1 MNDAKDDSPSEKTP
15 EKAPVINPIKPL
27 SLKNVFSAKPQVQKK
42 SFMQSKGAKGGGGI
56 RQMRSQRG
64 R

>member
-1 MNDAKDDSPSEKTP
+1 MNDGTEDAPAGKTL
-15 EKAPVINPIKPL
+15 EKAPEINQIKPL
-27 SLKNVFSAKPQVQKK
+27 SLKNVFSAKPQIQKK

>member
-1 MNDAKDDSPSEKTP
+1 MNDGTENTADGKPTEKT
-15 EKAPVINPIKPL
+15 AATNPIKPL
-27 SLKNVFSAKPQVQKK
+27 SLKNAFLAKLPVQKK

>member
-1 MNDAKDDSPSEKTP
+1 MNAGTEDASTGKAPQKTP
-15 EKAPVINPIKPL
+15 APNPIKPL
-27 SLKNVFSAKPQVQKK
+27 TLKNVFSDKPPVQKK
-42 SFMQSKGAKGGGGI
+42 SFMQSKGSKGGGGI

>member
-1 MNDAKDDSPSEKTP
+1 MNDGTKDAEAGKPP

>member
-1 MNDAKDDSPSEKTP
+1 MKNETENVEAGKTP
-15 EKAPVINPIKPL
+15 EKTPAINPIKPL
-27 SLKNVFSAKPQVQKK
+27 SLKNVFSAKPLIQKK
-42 SFMQSKGAKGGGGI
+42 SSMQSKGSKGGGGI

>member
-1 MNDAKDDSPSEKTP
+1 MNNENDDSAAGKSP
-15 EKAPVINPIKPL
+15 EKVPVINPIKPL
-27 SLKNVFSAKPQVQKK
+27 SLKNVFLAKPPVQKK